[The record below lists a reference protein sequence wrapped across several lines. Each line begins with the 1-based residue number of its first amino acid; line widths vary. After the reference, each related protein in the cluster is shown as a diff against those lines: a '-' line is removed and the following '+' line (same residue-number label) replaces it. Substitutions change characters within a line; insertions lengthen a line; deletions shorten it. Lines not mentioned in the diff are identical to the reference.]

1 MLDTSARLLRLLALL
16 QSRPDWSGAELA
28 DRLGIT
34 VRTLRRDVQR
44 LRDLDYPVRSVPGV
58 AGGYQLGAGA
68 VLPPLLLD
76 DEEAIAVI
84 VGLRGTAS
92 HTVAGLAEASV
103 RALAKL
109 EQVLPRRLR
118 ERTAALQHA
127 TVALPGPTPVIDPGV
142 LTMLADACRRLQ
154 RVRFGYRDH
163 AGAVTVRSVEP
174 HRLVST
180 GYRWYLMA
188 FDIERADWRTFR
200 LDRISAAGLAGGKFA
215 PRDAPDAAAFVGSGL
230 TTAPYRHRA
239 RVRVHAPVEYV
250 AERVS
255 PAAGVVEDL
264 GAGGCVLTT
273 GADSLEALTFHLA
286 LLGADFTVLE
296 PAELAGCLHDAGT
309 RLLRAAVSSAAAEP
323 GPESAG
329 PPPR

>member
-1 MLDTSARLLRLLALL
+1 MLDSSARLLRLLALL
-16 QSRPDWSGAELA
+16 QSRPDWPGSELA
-28 DRLGIT
+28 GRLGVT

-44 LRDLDYPVRSVPGV
+44 LRELDYPVMSVPGV
-58 AGGYQLGAGA
+58 AGGYRLGSGA

-76 DEEAIAVI
+76 DEEAIAVV

-103 RALAKL
+103 RALTKL
-109 EQVLPRRLR
+109 EQVLPGRLR
-118 ERTAALQHA
+118 EAAAALQHA
-127 TVALPGPTPVIDPGV
+127 TVALPGPTPVIDPAL
-142 LTMLADACRRLQ
+142 LTMLAAACRRMQ
-154 RVRFGYRDH
+154 RVRFEYRDH
-163 AGAVTVRSVEP
+163 SGSPSARTAEP

-188 FDIERADWRTFR
+188 YDIERADWRTFR
-200 LDRISAAGLAGGKFA
+200 LDRISGAEVAGGRFA
-215 PRDAPDAAAFVGSGL
+215 PREAPDPATFVGAGV
-230 TTAPYRHRA
+230 TTGPYRYRA
-239 RVRVHAPVEYV
+239 LVRVHAPVEFV

-255 PAAGVVEDL
+255 PAAGMLTDL
-264 GAGGCVLTT
+264 GADGCVLTT
-273 GADSLEALTFHLA
+273 GADSLEAIAMHLA

-296 PAELAGCLHDAGT
+296 PAELAGRLRDAGT
-309 RLLRAAVSSAAAEP
+309 RLLRAAVSSAGAEP